1 MNGFELVLGDFMAVS
16 SKWGLCSGL
25 TPFRKRV
32 QVYAWVSYPEVQKS
46 VANAVIGNDAATAR
60 VSQNRG
66 CLAICVFW
74 IEFFF
79 CLWSDMIMQ

>member
-1 MNGFELVLGDFMAVS
+1 MAVS

-32 QVYAWVSYPEVQKS
+32 QVYAWVSYLEVQKS
-46 VANAVIGNDAATAR
+46 VANTVIGNDAATAR
-60 VSQNRG
+60 VSQDRG

-79 CLWSDMIMQ
+79 LSVVRHDYAVILFSA